1 MIPNNKPTDATVETL
16 LLGTM
21 LAWVAF
27 VNLGGVTVSPLGRK
41 SDTDLACRLTASET
55 VFVLLELRIH
65 D

>member
-21 LAWVAF
+21 LVWVAF
-27 VNLGGVTVSPLGRK
+27 VNLGGVTVSLLGRK
-41 SDTDLACRLTASET
+41 SDTDLACRLTASQT
-55 VFVLLELRIH
+55 VFLLLELRIH